1 MATAIV
7 NVLQLVLLGFGV
19 WTFTRRAH
27 ALLFTGRLDRRPF
40 VAALRDALAGKRLG
54 EANALCRACLP
65 AWPAAM
71 ALRALDATS
80 ARSSLHAALEEQR
93 LELLHVAPAGI
104 ATLRALARMAPPLAF
119 IGVLSAMG
127 EGLAGE
133 HGLAALQRG
142 LPERLAIERAAL
154 TFALGIGTTLL
165 AVTAVRVLTRGV
177 QELSRAV
184 ADVAASF
191 EQNALDA
198 DHARM

>member
-1 MATAIV
+1 MATAVV
-7 NVLQLVLLGFGV
+7 NVLQLVLLGFGG

-27 ALLFTGRLDRRPF
+27 ALLFAGRLDRRPF
-40 VAALRDALAGKRLG
+40 VAALRDALAGNQL
-54 EANALCRACLP
+54 AQASALCRACLP

-71 ALRALDATS
+71 ALRGLDAIA
-80 ARSSLHAALEEQR
+80 ARTSLHAALEEQR
-93 LELLHVAPAGI
+93 LELLHLASAGI

-119 IGVLSAMG
+119 IGMLSAMG

-165 AVTAVRVLTRGV
+165 AVTAVRVLMRGA